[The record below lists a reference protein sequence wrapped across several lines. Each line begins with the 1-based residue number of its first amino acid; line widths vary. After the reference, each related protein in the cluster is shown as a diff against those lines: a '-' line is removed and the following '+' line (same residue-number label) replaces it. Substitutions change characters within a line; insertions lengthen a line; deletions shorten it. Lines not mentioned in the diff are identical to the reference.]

1 MREIHD
7 GPADVVDLVEDVVPE
22 ELDDV
27 SVAGF
32 GPPRLVVV
40 PVWRTEN
47 ESSARGRDGGE
58 GRGRTPG
65 AR

>member
-40 PVWRTEN
+40 PVR
-47 ESSARGRDGGE
+47 
-58 GRGRTPG
+58 
-65 AR
+65 